1 MLISDNLERATRWAA
16 IAHQGQTR
24 RGSRTPYVQHVFAV
38 AMILDRLG
46 FAEPVVIAGLLHDIV
61 EDTEATFNDVEGRFG
76 PEVTAMV
83 RHCTEVKNDEQGRKR
98 PWIDRKRSHL
108 AALAEAPADARSVLL
123 ADKLHNLTSILH
135 DLHDGID
142 VWPSFHADRESIL
155 WYYRT
160 AVETFGK
167 GSVELDRLAA
177 ECLRILEE
185 IEAFSPRL

>member
-16 IAHQGQTR
+16 TAHQDQSR

-46 FAEPVVIAGLLHDIV
+46 FAEPVIVAGLLHDIV
-61 EDTEATFNDVEGRFG
+61 EDTQVTFEEVDQWFG

-98 PWIDRKRSHL
+98 PWLDRKRSHL
-108 AALAEAPADARSVLL
+108 EALAEAPVDARAVLL
-123 ADKLHNLTSILH
+123 ADKLHNLTSIRY
-135 DLHDGID
+135 DLHEGLD
-142 VWPSFHADRESIL
+142 VWSTFNADRKSIL

-167 GSVELDRLAA
+167 GSVELDRLAT
-177 ECLRILEE
+177 ECLMILEE
-185 IEAFSPRL
+185 IEAFSPSL

>member
-16 IAHQGQTR
+16 TAHQGQTR
-24 RGSRTPYVQHVFAV
+24 RGSKTPYIQHVFAV

-46 FAEPVVIAGLLHDIV
+46 FGEPVVLAGLLHDIV
-61 EDTEATFNDVEGRFG
+61 EDTEATFEDVEVRFG

-108 AALAEAPADARSVLL
+108 AALAEAPIDARAVLL
-123 ADKLHNLTSILH
+123 ADKLHNLTSILY
-135 DLHDGID
+135 DLQEGID
-142 VWPSFHADRESIL
+142 VWPSFHADREAIL

-167 GSVELDRLAA
+167 GSNELERLAA
-177 ECLRILEE
+177 ECLGILEE
-185 IEAFSPRL
+185 IAAISLGP